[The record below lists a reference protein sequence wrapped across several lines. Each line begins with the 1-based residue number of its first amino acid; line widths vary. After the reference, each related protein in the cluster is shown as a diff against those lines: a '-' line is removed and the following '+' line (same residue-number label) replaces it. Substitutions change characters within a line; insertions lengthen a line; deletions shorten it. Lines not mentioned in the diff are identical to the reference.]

1 MLKEILSISGKSGL
15 FKLISKSKTTLIV
28 ESLTEK
34 KRLPVHASDKV
45 ISLGDISMFTEDGE
59 KPLWEVLEAVKE
71 KENGEQIS
79 VNPKSE
85 PAILNKYLAEV
96 LPSYDKEKVYPS
108 DIKKLIV
115 WYNLLVS
122 TGLTNFKPEEKE
134 EENKEAAGDAT
145 EGTPEKTEE

>member
-15 FKLISKSKTTLIV
+15 YKLISKSKTTLIV

-59 KPLWEVLEAVKE
+59 KPLWEVLEAIKE
-71 KENGEQIS
+71 KENGEHIS

-85 PAILNKYLAEV
+85 PVILNKYLAEV
-96 LPSYDKEKVYPS
+96 LPNYDKEKVYPS

-122 TGLTNFKPEEKE
+122 TDLTNFKPEEKE
-134 EENKEAAGDAT
+134 EENGEVAED
-145 EGTPEKTEE
+145 TPEKAEE